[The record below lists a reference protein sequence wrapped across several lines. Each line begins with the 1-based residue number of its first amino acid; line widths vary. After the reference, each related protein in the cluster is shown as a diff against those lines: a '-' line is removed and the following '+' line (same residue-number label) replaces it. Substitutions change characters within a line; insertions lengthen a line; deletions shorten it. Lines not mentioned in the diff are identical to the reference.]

1 MDWWHSTMVSM
12 GTWTRKWGWVKQL
25 KCDCRLV
32 FLSLLY
38 TWPRPLRWLL
48 PAVNKW
54 QTQCSPSSLLKQE
67 TILPLPRF
75 NAAGMLVAVPVFTLH
90 RFSPSY
96 FLWLL
101 QKKLDWPLPEKSTSV
116 RWMPSQWTLLSSL
129 LWRSFSTAFDIND
142 YLQPLFSATL
152 AELLS
157 VSSFLSLWPL
167 VVSFAGSSSSDHPI
181 NL

>member
-1 MDWWHSTMVSM
+1 MVSM

-67 TILPLPRF
+67 TIPPLPRF
-75 NAAGMLVAVPVFTLH
+75 NAAGMLVAAPVFTLH

-116 RWMPSQWTLLSSL
+116 QANGPFSVPSCGGASPQHLTLMTTSNHFFQQ
-129 LWRSFSTAFDIND
+129 LWLNYCRSPRS
-142 YLQPLFSATL
+142 YLYGHL
-152 AELLS
+152 
-157 VSSFLSLWPL
+157 
-167 VVSFAGSSSSDHPI
+167 
-181 NL
+181 

>member
-75 NAAGMLVAVPVFTLH
+75 NAAGMLVAAPVFTFTALVLPISSGCCKKNWIDH
-90 RFSPSY
+90 SQKRAPVSAECQANGPFSVPSCGGASPQHLTLMTTSNH
-96 FLWLL
+96 FFQQLWLNYC
-101 QKKLDWPLPEKSTSV
+101 
-116 RWMPSQWTLLSSL
+116 
-129 LWRSFSTAFDIND
+129 RSPRS
-142 YLQPLFSATL
+142 YLYGHL
-152 AELLS
+152 
-157 VSSFLSLWPL
+157 
-167 VVSFAGSSSSDHPI
+167 
-181 NL
+181 